1 MTVHPTRAYYSRTC
15 TPLPQVM
22 FFGITREVPM
32 WQSRGILGLSLAL
45 LLAPVGIGFAH
56 GSGSMGAGRGA
67 GSMGVSRPGAPDDRA
82 KSAYNTGV
90 HSIKKAQEY
99 EADAAKA
106 ATPEK
111 SAKAR
116 DKAQQNYSKALEQFI
131 DAVSLQPQMYQA
143 WNYMGFA
150 NRHLGNY
157 DAALSAYAK
166 ALELNPAYPEA
177 IEYRGEAYLGL
188 NKIDEA
194 KEAYMTLF
202 RESRGLADEL
212 MTAMRRW
219 TDARRTD
226 AQGLAPDVIEA
237 FSKWVDER
245 AGIAAQTASLA
256 LGAQA
261 AWK

>member
-1 MTVHPTRAYYSRTC
+1 MRV
-15 TPLPQVM
+15 
-22 FFGITREVPM
+22 
-32 WQSRGILGLSLAL
+32 SRGMVLTVMLAV
-45 LLAPVGIGFAH
+45 APVGIGFAH
-56 GSGSMGAGRGA
+56 GGGSMSGGGASDSMA
-67 GSMGVSRPGAPDDRA
+67 GSRSSTPEDHA
-82 KSAYNTGV
+82 KAAYNSGV
-90 HSIKKAQEY
+90 RSIKKAE
-99 EADAAKA
+99 ECDSDAAKA
-106 ATPEK
+106 SHPQK
-111 SAKAR
+111 SAKAL
-116 DKAQQNYSKALEQFI
+116 DKAHQYYSKALEQFI
-131 DAVSLQPQMYQA
+131 DAVSQQPTMYQA
-143 WNYMGFA
+143 WNYIGFA
-150 NRHLGNY
+150 NRHLGSY

-188 NKIDEA
+188 NRIDEA

-202 RESRGLADEL
+202 RDSRRLADEL

-226 AQGLAPDVIEA
+226 AQGLAPGDVEA

-256 LGAQA
+256 VGAQA

>member
-1 MTVHPTRAYYSRTC
+1 MRV
-15 TPLPQVM
+15 
-22 FFGITREVPM
+22 G
-32 WQSRGILGLSLAL
+32 RGILGLTVL
-45 LLAPVGIGFAH
+45 LMIAPAGIGFAH
-56 GSGSMGAGRGA
+56 GSGSTGGG
-67 GSMGVSRPGAPDDRA
+67 GSMGGSRSGTPEEMA
-82 KSAYNTGV
+82 KASYNSGV
-90 HSIKKAQEY
+90 HTLKKAEDY
-99 EADAAKA
+99 ESDAAKA
-106 ATPEK
+106 SKPEK
-111 SAKAR
+111 RAKAL
-116 DKAQQNYSKALEQFI
+116 DKAHEYYSKALEQFI
-131 DAVSLQPQMYQA
+131 DAVSQQPKMYQA
-143 WNYMGFA
+143 WNYIGFA

-202 RESRGLADEL
+202 RDSRSLADEL

-226 AQGLAPDVIEA
+226 AQGLAPEDVEA
-237 FSKWVDER
+237 FSKWMDER

-256 LGAQA
+256 VGART